1 MANNYPLV
9 IVRWRDILAM
19 AGWET
24 ADEVDPIEVESV
36 GWLCHDGD
44 DVIKLGSTLGDDGE
58 AYAVTAFPRGCVISI
73 DDVRPVSAAVRRA
86 EPLEPLSLHDSGST
100 SRYPQ
105 ALP

>member
-1 MANNYPLV
+1 MDKYPLV
-9 IVRWRDILAM
+9 IVKWRDILAM

-24 ADEVDPIEVESV
+24 AEEVDPIEVESV

-58 AYAVTAFPRGCVISI
+58 AYAVTAFPRGCVLS
-73 DDVRPVSAAVRRA
+73 VTSVHPESAATHRGA
-86 EPLEPLSLHDSGST
+86 PLEPPSLHDSDKT
-100 SRYPQ
+100 SRYPA

>member
-1 MANNYPLV
+1 MANKYPLV
-9 IVRWRDILAM
+9 IVKWRDILAM

-24 ADEVDPIEVESV
+24 AEEVDPIEVESV

-58 AYAVTAFPRGCVISI
+58 AYAVTAFPRGCVLDITTLTPRSPPSP
-73 DDVRPVSAAVRRA
+73 VAELPARPSPHGWDTTTDRRA
-86 EPLEPLSLHDSGST
+86 
-100 SRYPQ
+100 

>member
-58 AYAVTAFPRGCVISI
+58 AYAVTAFPRGCVLDITTLTPRSPPSPAEVQPI
-73 DDVRPVSAAVRRA
+73 RPSPHGWDTATDLR
-86 EPLEPLSLHDSGST
+86 S
-100 SRYPQ
+100 